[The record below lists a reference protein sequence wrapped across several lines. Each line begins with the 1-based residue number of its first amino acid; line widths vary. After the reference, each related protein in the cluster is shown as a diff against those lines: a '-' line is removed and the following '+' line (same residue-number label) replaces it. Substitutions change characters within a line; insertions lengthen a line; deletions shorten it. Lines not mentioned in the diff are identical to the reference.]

1 MAAGFGS
8 LADRWVWSVAGLGS
22 SEDRWPWAAAGLGL
36 SSEDRWVAA
45 EWPEGKRV
53 AVGVG
58 WPDDPEKLA
67 ASVLGSSP
75 EDDYWVVV

>member
-1 MAAGFGS
+1 VAAGFGS

-22 SEDRWPWAAAGLGL
+22 SEDRRLWSAAGLGL

-58 WPDDPEKLA
+58 
-67 ASVLGSSP
+67 
-75 EDDYWVVV
+75 